1 MRSKQAMGSFVTFT
15 FSTKFLCGVNQIVT
29 VIAVIQIQNLCQAF
43 MPKSRDLT
51 SRNVNIQGAST
62 KTLYPNIFF
71 NYQLR

>member
-51 SRNVNIQGAST
+51 SRNVNIQVRLL
-62 KTLYPNIFF
+62 KLYIRISFLIIN
-71 NYQLR
+71 